1 MPQTKHSHY
10 FLDYS
15 IYLFYMQIF
24 VLILIVLT
32 VLKLLGFGGFAGVG
46 LFSGNFLNYKIVV
59 NFCKITAEW
68 FLQGE
73 GLIFPVSPAV
83 PKDFLQKGFSV
94 LMKEEK

>member
-1 MPQTKHSHY
+1 MRI
-10 FLDYS
+10 S
-15 IYLFYMQIF
+15 ILHTCASEEGWQD
-24 VLILIVLT
+24 
-32 VLKLLGFGGFAGVG
+32 
-46 LFSGNFLNYKIVV
+46 FLNYKIVV

-83 PKDFLQKGFSV
+83 PKAFLQKGFSV

>member
-1 MPQTKHSHY
+1 
-10 FLDYS
+10 
-15 IYLFYMQIF
+15 MQIF

-68 FLQGE
+68 FLQVY

-83 PKDFLQKGFSV
+83 PKAFLQKGFSV